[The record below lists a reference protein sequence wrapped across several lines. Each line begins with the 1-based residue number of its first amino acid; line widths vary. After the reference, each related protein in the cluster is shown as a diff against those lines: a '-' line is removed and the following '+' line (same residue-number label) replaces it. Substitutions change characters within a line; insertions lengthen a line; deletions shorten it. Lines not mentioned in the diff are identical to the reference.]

1 MGSPVVDGGRVC
13 TKLQGFPH
21 KLEYGRPSSCEDSGG
36 DEAVPPRILLGL
48 CLGTPTF
55 SHAP

>member
-1 MGSPVVDGGRVC
+1 MDGGRVC